1 MFPRLVR
8 FNNTD
13 ETYGLVPTTES
24 GKPLSVA
31 ISLMVIIGN
40 SCIMGYGGRGR
51 GGGWLYR
58 WTNVALFWP
67 SVVYYAAFPQLVD
80 CLLNERVILS
90 LDKLQWR
97 LNEWMNERKKRM
109 KERKKWEKLSENFRT
124 IHWNCQLTSA
134 EKSSTFS
141 WALTHMGGGGGYHFH
156 GFQHR
161 YYDN

>member
-24 GKPLSVA
+24 SKPLSVA

-40 SCIMGYGGRGR
+40 ICIMGYRGKGGVCTDEQTSHCFGP
-51 GGGWLYR
+51 LSFIM
-58 WTNVALFWP
+58 LPFP
-67 SVVYYAAFPQLVD
+67 SLPIACSMKGSFFRSISY
-80 CLLNERVILS
+80 NEGCM
-90 LDKLQWR
+90 
-97 LNEWMNERKKRM
+97 NEWMNEWKKEK
-109 KERKKWEKLSENFRT
+109 KERKKWEKLGGNFRT

-134 EKSSTFS
+134 EKGSTFS
-141 WALTHMGGGGGYHFH
+141 WALTYMGGGGYHFH

-161 YYDN
+161 YYDD

>member
-1 MFPRLVR
+1 MYSRLVR

-13 ETYGLVPTTES
+13 ETPTTES

-31 ISLMVIIGN
+31 ISLMLIIGN
-40 SCIMGYGGRGR
+40 SCIMGHRGKGGE
-51 GGGWLYR
+51 GGGGVYR

-67 SVVYYAAFPQLVD
+67 SVVYYAAFPQLAD

-97 LNEWMNERKKRM
+97 LHEWMNEWKKEK
-109 KERKKWEKLSENFRT
+109 KERKKWEKLGGNFRT

-134 EKSSTFS
+134 EKGSTFS
-141 WALTHMGGGGGYHFH
+141 WALTYIGGGGYHFH

-161 YYDN
+161 YYDD